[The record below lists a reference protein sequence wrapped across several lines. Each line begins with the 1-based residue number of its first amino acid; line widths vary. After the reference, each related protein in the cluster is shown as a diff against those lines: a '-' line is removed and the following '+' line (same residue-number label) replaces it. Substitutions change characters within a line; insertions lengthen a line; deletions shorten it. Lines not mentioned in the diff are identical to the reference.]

1 MFSLIKL
8 KKTVLRSHNKENM
21 KLKNDMKKKKKLE
34 FQSAVQRDIQ
44 KRKIFFLLDQPRE
57 KSHRYIK
64 QEK

>member
-1 MFSLIKL
+1 
-8 KKTVLRSHNKENM
+8 M